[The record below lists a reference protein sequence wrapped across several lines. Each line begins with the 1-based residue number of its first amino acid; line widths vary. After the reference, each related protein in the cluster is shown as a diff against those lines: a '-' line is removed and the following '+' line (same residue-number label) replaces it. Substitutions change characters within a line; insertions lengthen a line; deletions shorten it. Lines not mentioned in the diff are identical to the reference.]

1 MQSQEEP
8 TSMDSALNLWQE
20 AVEKASV
27 DLDKIVAN
35 SLAQLNKLGADLE
48 ESLKSQLAKASE
60 LSSLTV
66 EANIEDLSLHRD
78 DIKDQLSEF
87 ERQEIDKIYATAS
100 ESRIKFNKLIAD
112 AKNEILDQ
120 FANKIRELQESSDL
134 ANPKEH
140 FTKFAETQAPKI
152 DKVISSARQN
162 LDSQKTQSESSL
174 SKKARELEEKV
185 ESLVASLKEQINS
198 KLSTYDRDFD
208 QKIGNVI
215 QQLED
220 LLKES
225 SEFAQEVITQGTSRI
240 VQAEEIGSHF
250 LEEHIE
256 SWTATVDALKDS
268 FEKQIFE
275 AKEERK
281 ANHIKTL
288 EYKVAEAKASINQ
301 MAESGNSNVAS
312 AHRKFYSTLK
322 RLEKKYSDRVAKQMA
337 LLEQA
342 IEEEKDLPLSM
353 GGQTIQADDEFRKNL
368 DTQLKVRGNE
378 LVKSIKKQVEQ
389 LEGEFKRSSS
399 GSTER
404 IESIRLQTVESLEK
418 QVRIIRSEL
427 DRISKSFKSEL
438 TQLSTALPEIE
449 ERGKVAA
456 MSVSA
461 YLSSMLTLDSD

>member
-35 SLAQLNKLGADLE
+35 SLVQLNKLGNDLE
-48 ESLKSQLAKASE
+48 ESLKSQLLKASE

-100 ESRIKFNKLIAD
+100 ESRMKFNKLIAD

-120 FANKIRELQESSDL
+120 FATKIKELQESREIE
-134 ANPKEH
+134 NPKQH
-140 FTKFAETQAPKI
+140 FTEFSSEQEPKI
-152 DKVISSARQN
+152 EKVVSAARQKI
-162 LDSQKTQSESSL
+162 DSQKTQSESGL
-174 SKKARELEEKV
+174 SQKAKELEEKV
-185 ESLVASLKEQINS
+185 ESLVASLKEEINS
-198 KLSTYDRDFD
+198 NLSTYDRDFD
-208 QKIGNVI
+208 QKISQVI

-225 SEFAQEVITQGTSRI
+225 NDFAQEVIMSGTSRI

-256 SWTATVDALKDS
+256 SWTATVDTLKDS
-268 FEKQIFE
+268 FEKQIIE

-301 MAESGNSNVAS
+301 MAESGNSNIAS
-312 AHRKFYSTLK
+312 AHRKFFSTLK

-353 GGQTIQADDEFRKNL
+353 GGQMIQADEEFRKNL

-389 LEGEFKRSSS
+389 LEGEFKRSSG

>member
-225 SEFAQEVITQGTSRI
+225 SAFAQEVITQGTSRI

-256 SWTATVDALKDS
+256 SWAATVDSLKDS

-312 AHRKFYSTLK
+312 AHRKFFSTLK

>member
-1 MQSQEEP
+1 MQSQDEP

-20 AVEKASV
+20 AVEKSSV

-35 SLAQLNKLGADLE
+35 SLAQLNKLSNDLE
-48 ESLKSQLAKASE
+48 ESLKGQLMKASE

-87 ERQEIDKIYATAS
+87 ERQEIDRIYATAS
-100 ESRIKFNKLIAD
+100 ESRMKFNQLIAE
-112 AKNEILDQ
+112 AKNEILEQ
-120 FANKIRELQESSDL
+120 FAIKIRELQESME
-134 ANPKEH
+134 NPKEH
-140 FTKFAETQAPKI
+140 FTDFSNQQQPKI
-152 DKVISSARQN
+152 DEVVNTARKKIENQKSS
-162 LDSQKTQSESSL
+162 SESSL
-174 SKKARELEEKV
+174 SKKAKELEEKV
-185 ESLVASLKEQINS
+185 EALVASLKEEINS
-198 KLSTYDRDFD
+198 QLTKYDSDFD
-208 QKIGNVI
+208 QKIGQVI
-215 QQLED
+215 KQLED

-225 SEFAQEVITQGTSRI
+225 NEYAQEVVNQGTDRI
-240 VQAEEIGSHF
+240 DQAEEIGSHF

-256 SWTATVDALKDS
+256 SWTATVDALKNS
-268 FEKQIFE
+268 FEKQIIE

-281 ANHIKTL
+281 GNHIKTL

-312 AHRKFYSTLK
+312 AHRKFFSTLK
-322 RLEKKYSDRVAKQMA
+322 RLEKKYSDRIAKQMA

-342 IEEEKDLPLSM
+342 IEEEKELPLSM
-353 GGQTIQADDEFRKNL
+353 GGQMIQADEEFRKNL

-378 LVKSIKKQVEQ
+378 LVKSIRKQVDQ
-389 LEGEFKRSSS
+389 LESEFKRSSS

>member
-1 MQSQEEP
+1 MQSQDEP

-20 AVEKASV
+20 AVEKSSV

-35 SLAQLNKLGADLE
+35 SLAQLNKLSNDLE
-48 ESLKSQLAKASE
+48 ESLKSQLLKASE

-100 ESRIKFNKLIAD
+100 ESRMKFNQLIAD
-112 AKNEILDQ
+112 AKNEILEQ
-120 FANKIRELQESSDL
+120 FAIKIRELQESME
-134 ANPKEH
+134 NPKEH
-140 FTKFAETQAPKI
+140 FIDFSSQQQPKI
-152 DKVISSARQN
+152 DEVVNTARKKIENQKSS
-162 LDSQKTQSESSL
+162 SESSL
-174 SKKARELEEKV
+174 SKKAKDLEEKV
-185 ESLVASLKEQINS
+185 EALVASLKEEINS
-198 KLSTYDRDFD
+198 QLTQYDHDFD
-208 QKIGNVI
+208 QKIGQVI

-225 SEFAQEVITQGTSRI
+225 NEYAQEIVNQGTNRI
-240 VQAEEIGSHF
+240 DQSENIGSHF

-256 SWTATVDALKDS
+256 SWTATVDALKNS
-268 FEKQIFE
+268 FEKQIIE

-281 ANHIKTL
+281 GNHIKTL
-288 EYKVAEAKASINQ
+288 EYKVQEAKASINQ
-301 MAESGNSNVAS
+301 TAESGNSNVAS
-312 AHRKFYSTLK
+312 AHRKFFSTLK
-322 RLEKKYSDRVAKQMA
+322 RLEKKYSDRIAKQMA

-342 IEEEKDLPLSM
+342 IEEEKELPLSM
-353 GGQTIQADDEFRKNL
+353 GGQMIQADEEFRKNL

-378 LVKSIKKQVEQ
+378 LVKSIRKQVDQ
-389 LEGEFKRSSS
+389 LESEFKRSSG

>member
-225 SEFAQEVITQGTSRI
+225 SEFAQEVVTQGTSRI

-256 SWTATVDALKDS
+256 SWTATVDSLKDS

-312 AHRKFYSTLK
+312 AHRKFFSTLK

>member
-140 FTKFAETQAPKI
+140 FTKFAETQQPKI
-152 DKVISSARQN
+152 EKVISSARQN
-162 LDSQKTQSESSL
+162 LDLQKTQSESSL

-185 ESLVASLKEQINS
+185 EALVASLKEQINS

-225 SEFAQEVITQGTSRI
+225 SDFAQEVITQGTSRI
-240 VQAEEIGSHF
+240 IQAEEIGSHF

-256 SWTATVDALKDS
+256 SWTATVDTLKDS
-268 FEKQIFE
+268 FEKQIYE

-301 MAESGNSNVAS
+301 MAESGNSNIAS
-312 AHRKFYSTLK
+312 AHRKFFSTLK

>member
-1 MQSQEEP
+1 MQSQDEP

-20 AVEKASV
+20 AVEKSSV
-27 DLDKIVAN
+27 DLDKIVLN
-35 SLAQLNKLGADLE
+35 SLAQLNKLSNDLE
-48 ESLKSQLAKASE
+48 ESLKGQLLKASE

-100 ESRIKFNKLIAD
+100 ESRMKFNKLIAE
-112 AKNEILDQ
+112 AKNEILEQ
-120 FANKIRELQESSDL
+120 FASKIRELQDTME
-134 ANPKEH
+134 NPKEH
-140 FTKFAETQAPKI
+140 FTEFSKEQQPKI
-152 DKVISSARQN
+152 DQVINSARKKIEN
-162 LDSQKTQSESSL
+162 QKSSSEASL
-174 SKKARELEEKV
+174 SLKAKNLEEKV
-185 ESLVASLKEQINS
+185 ESLVGILKEEINS
-198 KLSTYDRDFD
+198 KLSQYDHDFD
-208 QKIGNVI
+208 QKIGQVI

-225 SEFAQEVITQGTSRI
+225 NDFAQEVIDQSTNRI
-240 VQAEEIGSHF
+240 DQAEEIGSQF

-256 SWTATVDALKDS
+256 SWASTVDALKNS
-268 FEKQIFE
+268 FEKQIIE

-281 ANHIKTL
+281 ANHINTL
-288 EYKVAEAKASINQ
+288 EYKVAEAKATINQ

-312 AHRKFYSTLK
+312 AHRKFFSTLK
-322 RLEKKYSDRVAKQMA
+322 RLEKKYSDRIAKQMA

-342 IEEEKDLPLSM
+342 IEEENELPLSM
-353 GGQTIQADDEFRKNL
+353 GGQMIQADEEFRKNL

-378 LVKSIKKQVEQ
+378 LVKSIRKQVDQ
-389 LEGEFKRSSS
+389 LESEFKRSSG

-427 DRISKSFKSEL
+427 DRVSKSFKSEL